1 MEYVTS
7 IRQRSDNYS
16 MYGVRR
22 LLEPFLGALY
32 SDLTSFWPMPLVKP
46 GHTTTQSSTKY
57 VHTGSDPQLRVTRG
71 GRTKSPARVIL
82 DPPFSS
88 SKHTYILSHSIT
100 EASDPE
106 IHPHLS
112 LRFNISNMKLT
123 LISALFISGALSAAI
138 SDAGLEA
145 RVAGF
150 IKQCFCSVS
159 GLLPSERNLFLIITY
174 RPVNDHN
181 GFQIY
186 EYMPL
191 GSGYIQRNAPV
202 YDAWGYLQGYCNIGF
217 ERKDDCTKWY
227 QSTTTTGGPCDG
239 KIHPA
244 DCTEVCTYVREGG
257 TYHTGDCK
265 AAS

>member
-1 MEYVTS
+1 
-7 IRQRSDNYS
+7 
-16 MYGVRR
+16 
-22 LLEPFLGALY
+22 
-32 SDLTSFWPMPLVKP
+32 
-46 GHTTTQSSTKY
+46 
-57 VHTGSDPQLRVTRG
+57 
-71 GRTKSPARVIL
+71 
-82 DPPFSS
+82 
-88 SKHTYILSHSIT
+88 
-100 EASDPE
+100 
-106 IHPHLS
+106 
-112 LRFNISNMKLT
+112 MKLT

-150 IKQCFCSVS
+150 IKQCFCSV
-159 GLLPSERNLFLIITY
+159 
-174 RPVNDHN
+174 PVNDHN
-181 GFQIY
+181 SFQIY

-191 GSGYIQRNAPV
+191 GRGYIQRNAPV